1 MVLVFVKV
9 GHSTSRWVKKVVFLI
24 AQSLV
29 FVLACSNSILRW
41 IFLKIIK
48 NYSMIVSA
56 KFIYSC
62 GLVVV
67 LAQLG
72 VGSVMAFPPNFQCG
86 ILAFD
91 VQVIS

>member
-1 MVLVFVKV
+1 
-9 GHSTSRWVKKVVFLI
+9 
-24 AQSLV
+24 
-29 FVLACSNSILRW
+29 
-41 IFLKIIK
+41 
-48 NYSMIVSA
+48 MIVSA